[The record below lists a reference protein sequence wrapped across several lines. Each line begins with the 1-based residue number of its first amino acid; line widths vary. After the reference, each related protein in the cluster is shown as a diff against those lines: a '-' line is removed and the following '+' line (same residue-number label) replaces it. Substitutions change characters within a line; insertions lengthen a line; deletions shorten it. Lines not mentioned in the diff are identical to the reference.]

1 MVTSLSP
8 LAAIN
13 QIINSDKRYEIKGS
27 SILIKET
34 DKSATLKK
42 VEITGV
48 DLNTVAFEFDKS
60 GHTGKAFNI
69 THKKV
74 HKACD
79 AIIFCQLDD
88 EYFILFCELKT
99 SVPSDGKHVVQ
110 LRSGLCWVQYLRAI
124 LNEFEGIDMSHWQY
138 RYIVFH
144 KNQYLPKTL
153 TSIAPIANQQPRT
166 PLLCQVDDGEK
177 VSLRK
182 LLQQPL

>member
-79 AIIFCQLDD
+79 AIIFCQLDED
-88 EYFILFCELKT
+88 YFVVFCELKT
-99 SVPSDGKHVVQ
+99 SVPSDEKHIIQ
-110 LRSGLCWVQYLRAI
+110 LTSGMCWVQYLQAI
-124 LNEFEGIDMSHWQY
+124 LNEFEGIDMSNWQY
-138 RYIVFH
+138 RYVVFH
-144 KNQYLPKTL
+144 KNQYIPKTS
-153 TSIAPIANQQPRT
+153 TNIVPIANQKPNA
-166 PLLCQVDDGEK
+166 PLLCQVDNGER
-177 VSLRK
+177 VPLRK